1 MEEIMYYQC
10 DHCGRTKMPD
20 ENAHGRVP
28 VCSRCRTPMTLRVI
42 EQLEL
47 GLEFPDEAEQANV
60 ERRARF
66 RVIDGGKA

>member
-1 MEEIMYYQC
+1 MDEITYYQC
-10 DHCGRTKMPD
+10 DHCGRTKMPE

-28 VCSRCRTPMTLRVI
+28 VCSRCRTSMTLRVI

-47 GLEFPDEAEQANV
+47 GLEFPDEEEPTKG